1 MTVSIKYLT
10 TTIITATLNMGLV
23 FLLFLSPVIAAEEE
37 GTTARP
43 AKLFTT
49 SDVLPVTMTAPWR
62 DIERKEK
69 YKGTYPAKIEFTD
82 ELGNA
87 TTLDMTVERRGL
99 TRQMVCRYPPIKLR
113 FDKEAVKGTSIHG
126 QKSLKMVTHCDKGSR
141 YEQYYILEMLAYQ
154 MYNLITEFS
163 FRVRPLAVT
172 YVDTERGGDDDVK
185 FAFLIEDD
193 SDVAKRNGQKKLDTP
208 RIKPS
213 RLDPK
218 EANNFALFEYM
229 IGNLDFSPLSGPDPK
244 KCCHNAKLIGLD
256 PDKDPVYAIPYDFD
270 SAGLVN
276 AEYAM
281 PPENLPVQNI
291 TQRLYR
297 GFCRHNDTMPEARQL
312 FIDNEQA
319 ILGLVQNESQLKSGT
334 SKKAVRYL
342 EKFFDEL
349 KDEKK
354 YQKKIIGKC
363 RK

>member
-10 TTIITATLNMGLV
+10 TTIITASLSMVLV
-23 FLLFLSPVIAAEEE
+23 FLLSLSPVIAAEEE
-37 GTTARP
+37 GSTVTP

-49 SDVLPVTMTAPWR
+49 SDVLSVKMTAPWR

-69 YKGTYPAKIEFTD
+69 YKGTYPAKVEFTD

-87 TTLDMTVERRGL
+87 TSLEMTVERRGL
-99 TRQMVCRYPPIKLR
+99 TRQMVCRYPPVKLR
-113 FDKEAVKGTSIHG
+113 FDKEAIKGTTLHG

-172 YVDTERGGDDDVK
+172 YVDSERGGDDDPK
-185 FAFLIEDD
+185 FAFVIEDD
-193 SDVAKRNGQKKLDTP
+193 KAVAKRNGQKKLDTP

-213 RLDPK
+213 RLEPR
-218 EANNFALFEYM
+218 EANNFALFEYL
-229 IGNLDFSPLSGPDPK
+229 IGNLDFSPLSGPNPK
-244 KCCHNAKLIGLD
+244 KCCHNAKLIGQD

-297 GFCRHNDTMPEARQL
+297 GFCLHNATLPDARQRFL
-312 FIDNEQA
+312 DHEQA
-319 ILGLVQNESQLKSGT
+319 ILGLVQNEPQLKS
-334 SKKAVRYL
+334 SVRKKALKYL
-342 EKFFDEL
+342 DKFFDIL
-349 KDEKK
+349 KDDKK
-354 YQKKIIGKC
+354 FQKKITGKC